1 MLNHMISLL
10 VQLVDLRLAYLLVIL
25 LLLARLL
32 LLP

>member
-1 MLNHMISLL
+1 MISLL